1 MPMRKEVTQ
10 WLLEWSN
17 GDRAALDKLLPLVS
31 DELHRLAHQHL
42 RRERPGHTLQ
52 TTALVH
58 EAYLELVDQRQVRWQ
73 NRAHFFGIAAHL
85 MRRILVE
92 YARRRTAAK
101 RGGGLPLVTLNE
113 EVVGTREPAVA
124 LVALDDAL
132 RTLAE
137 LDPQQCRIVEL
148 RFFGG
153 LTVEETAEVMGVS
166 PRTIKREWRVAK
178 AWLQRELEAARSQ

>member
-1 MPMRKEVTQ
+1 MRQEVTQ

-17 GDRAALDKLLPLVS
+17 GDRAALDKLMPLVS

-58 EAYLELVDQRQVRWQ
+58 EAYLELVDQRQVRSQ

-92 YARRRTAAK
+92 YARRR
-101 RGGGLPLVTLNE
+101 
-113 EVVGTREPAVA
+113 
-124 LVALDDAL
+124 
-132 RTLAE
+132 
-137 LDPQQCRIVEL
+137 
-148 RFFGG
+148 
-153 LTVEETAEVMGVS
+153 VS
-166 PRTIKREWRVAK
+166 
-178 AWLQRELEAARSQ
+178 Q

>member
-1 MPMRKEVTQ
+1 MPLRKEVTQ
-10 WLLEWSN
+10 WLLEWSE
-17 GDRAALDKLLPLVS
+17 GDRAALDKLIPLVS

-58 EAYLELVDQRQVRWQ
+58 EAYLKLVKQRQVRWQ

-92 YARRRTAAK
+92 YARRRAAAK
-101 RGGGLPLVTLNE
+101 RGGGQPQVTLSD
-113 EVVGTREPAVA
+113 EVVGTGEAAVS

-132 RTLAE
+132 RTLAAF
-137 LDPQQCRIVEL
+137 DPQQSRIVEL

-153 LTVEETAEVMGVS
+153 LTVEETADVMRMS
-166 PRTIKREWRVAK
+166 PRTVKREWRVAK
-178 AWLQRELEAARSQ
+178 AWLQRELETARSQ

>member
-1 MPMRKEVTQ
+1 MPLRKEVTQ

-17 GDRAALDKLLPLVS
+17 GDRAALDKLMPLVS
-31 DELHRLAHQHL
+31 DELHRLAHQYL

-58 EAYLELVDQRQVRWQ
+58 EAYLELVDQRQVRSQ

-92 YARRRTAAK
+92 YARRRAAAK
-101 RGGGLPLVTLNE
+101 RGGGQPRVTLSE
-113 EVVGTREPAVA
+113 EVVGTGEPVA

-153 LTVEETAEVMGVS
+153 LTVEETAELMGMS